1 MSDFDGTGFAELL
14 IVVILV
20 VLFVFGSTDIEGLS
34 STPTTP
40 TST

>member
-20 VLFVFGSTDIEGLS
+20 ILFVFGSSDIDTLTGS
-34 STPTTP
+34 P